1 MSGRHATSG
10 MNLKRQ
16 KSIVTLA
23 FVALCLLSAVGFFL
37 TMARHASSPA
47 GIHAPFFHQKL
58 SDEERHFI
66 TSVMREQ
73 IAEVAVTL
81 GLLVFA
87 WAGFAVLLGL
97 LWRRG
102 TKE

>member
-1 MSGRHATSG
+1 
-10 MNLKRQ
+10 
-16 KSIVTLA
+16 
-23 FVALCLLSAVGFFL
+23 
-37 TMARHASSPA
+37 
-47 GIHAPFFHQKL
+47 L